1 MKATNSSS
9 EQERK
14 KQPLYGPTGTSRAE
28 TAVFTT
34 LGITALVAVVIA
46 VASSLAPAESR
57 KKPLAAVVTYVRS
70 GWLDADLRTAA
81 EMVHY
86 CCESESPMATNV
98 IRPGPAQ
105 KILTMPTNDAANR
118 PKA

>member
-1 MKATNSSS
+1 MRHKENNMKATNSSS

-70 GWLDADLRTAA
+70 GRLDADLR
-81 EMVHY
+81 EPLV
-86 CCESESPMATNV
+86 NV
-98 IRPGPAQ
+98 IHLLVPKLGASARPPGE
-105 KILTMPTNDAANR
+105 
-118 PKA
+118 

>member
-1 MKATNSSS
+1 MRHKENHMKATNSSS

-34 LGITALVAVVIA
+34 LGVAALVAVVIA

-70 GWLDADLRTAA
+70 GRLDAELRAA
-81 EMVHY
+81 GEVVHD
-86 CCESESPMATNV
+86 CCWSDRA
-98 IRPGPAQ
+98 
-105 KILTMPTNDAANR
+105 
-118 PKA
+118 KAREVSM

>member
-1 MKATNSSS
+1 MRHKENHMKATNSSS

-34 LGITALVAVVIA
+34 LGITALVAVGIA

-57 KKPLAAVVTYVRS
+57 KKPLAAVGTYVRS
-70 GWLDADLRTAA
+70 GRLNADLRAA
-81 EMVHY
+81 AGIGAY
-86 CCESESPMATNV
+86 WCESEGPMAAHGV
-98 IRPGPAQ
+98 RP
-105 KILTMPTNDAANR
+105 R
-118 PKA
+118 

>member
-1 MKATNSSS
+1 MRHKENHMKATNSSS

-34 LGITALVAVVIA
+34 LGVAALVAVVIA

-70 GWLDADLRTAA
+70 GRLDADLRTAA
-81 EMVHY
+81 EMLHY
-86 CCESESPMATNV
+86 CCEWERPVATYVSE
-98 IRPGPAQ
+98 RGRAQ
-105 KILTMPTNDAANR
+105 ERLT
-118 PKA
+118 